1 MFRFSISNAFRRKGI
16 ALVAIIGTALG
27 VALMTV
33 LLSISDGMDQ
43 QMSETMNE
51 LSGGIGVYPADA
63 PMGFML
69 PGGTPFSTAYVD
81 EIQTIDHVEVA
92 LPQVLALLSSDAA
105 DLSSVLGI
113 TIRGVDVELDAER
126 GGATALAN
134 IIEGET
140 IAGANEVILGKIL
153 ATGGGG
159 MMGGGDEAE
168 SYAVGDTIEVPM
180 RGSDPIELTVVGV
193 FETGNALYD
202 SSMYSDMATARA
214 IMGLA
219 DDELN
224 YIAVEADDADSVEAV
239 AEEIEALFED
249 AEVPIQTFVA
259 TDSLESISGTMSTFR
274 SFLWIISLVAA
285 IAGGVSIFIV
295 MLISV
300 VERTKEFGILKA
312 SGWSNGNII
321 GSVVI
326 QSVTVSLLGAAV
338 GLGLG
343 YLAGMGIDQY
353 MAVGIAI
360 ITPKLV
366 IEVAA
371 FGLFVGLVGGLYPAV
386 RAAHV
391 SPIESMRAV

>member
-1 MFRFSISNAFRRKGI
+1 MFRFSVSNAFRRKGI

-33 LLSISDGMDQ
+33 LLSISDGMER

-51 LSGGIGVYPADA
+51 LSGGIAVYPADA

-69 PGGTPFSTAYVD
+69 PGGTPFSVSYAD
-81 EIQTIDHVEVA
+81 EIEAIDHVDVVV
-92 LPQVLALLSSDAA
+92 PQALALLSSDVAG
-105 DLSSVLGI
+105 LGSI
-113 TIRGVDVELDAER
+113 LGTTIRGVDLELDAEL

-140 IAGANEVILGKIL
+140 ISGENEVILGKTL
-153 ATGGGG
+153 ATGEGG
-159 MMGGGDEAE
+159 MMGGGGTETYE
-168 SYAVGDTIEVPM
+168 VGDTIEVPIH
-180 RGSDPIELTVVGV
+180 GSDPIELTVVGI
-193 FETGNALYD
+193 FETGNSLYD
-202 SSMYSDMATARA
+202 SSIYSDMATARA

-224 YIAVEADDADSVEAV
+224 YIAVEADDPDNVATI
-239 AEEIEALFED
+239 AEEIEVLFED
-249 AEVPIQTFVA
+249 AEVPIQTVVA
-259 TDSLESISGTMSTFR
+259 TDSLESISDTMSTFR

-312 SGWSNGNII
+312 SGWSNWNII
-321 GSVVI
+321 NSVVV
-326 QSVTVSLLGAAV
+326 QSITISLLGAAV

-343 YLAGMGIDQY
+343 YLAGGGIDQY
-353 MAVGIAI
+353 LAAGIAI
-360 ITPKLV
+360 ITWRLV
-366 IEVAA
+366 VIIAA
-371 FGLFVGLVGGLYPAV
+371 FGIFVGLVGGLYPAV
-386 RAAHV
+386 RAARV

>member
-33 LLSISDGMDQ
+33 LLSISDGMEQ

-51 LSGGIGVYPADA
+51 LSGGIAVYPADA
-63 PMGFML
+63 SMGFML
-69 PGGTPFSTAYVD
+69 PGGTPFSVSYAD
-81 EIQTIDHVEVA
+81 EIEAIDHVDVVV
-92 LPQVLALLSSDAA
+92 PQALALLSSDVAG
-105 DLSSVLGI
+105 LGSI
-113 TIRGVDVELDAER
+113 LGTTIRGVDLELDAEL

-140 IAGANEVILGKIL
+140 ISGENEVILGKTL
-153 ATGGGG
+153 VAGEGG
-159 MMGGGDEAE
+159 MMGGGGTETYE
-168 SYAVGDTIEVPM
+168 VGDTIEVPIH
-180 RGSDPIELTVVGV
+180 GSDPIELTVVGI
-193 FETGNALYD
+193 FETGNSLYD
-202 SSMYSDMATARA
+202 SSIYSDMATARA

-224 YIAVEADDADSVEAV
+224 YIAVEADDPDNVATI
-239 AEEIEALFED
+239 AEEIEVLFED
-249 AEVPIQTFVA
+249 AEVPIQTVVA
-259 TDSLESISGTMSTFR
+259 TDSLESISDTMSTFR

-312 SGWSNGNII
+312 SGWSNWNII
-321 GSVVI
+321 NSVVV
-326 QSVTVSLLGAAV
+326 QSITISLLGAAV

-343 YLAGMGIDQY
+343 YLAGGGIDQY
-353 MAVGIAI
+353 LATGIAI
-360 ITPKLV
+360 ITWRLV
-366 IEVAA
+366 VIIAA
-371 FGLFVGLVGGLYPAV
+371 FGIFVGLVGGLYPAV
-386 RAAHV
+386 RAARV